1 MKRRKEEIS
10 KEIEL
15 FLLDKLR
22 KGRIK
27 SWSLN
32 INIPNVNTLNVNNV
46 NTLNVN
52 NVNTLNVNKGWSSNE
67 ENIVINA
74 VFMVSPMA
82 IEISSIKLTFKC
94 PREDAE
100 ELLRKIA
107 SGD

>member
-32 INIPNVNTLNVNNV
+32 INIPNV

>member
-1 MKRRKEEIS
+1 MDKYEMKRRKEEIS

-52 NVNTLNVNKGWSSNE
+52 KGWSSNE

-82 IEISSIKLTFKC
+82 IEISSIKLIFKC

>member
-52 NVNTLNVNKGWSSNE
+52 KGWSSNE

-82 IEISSIKLTFKC
+82 IEISSIKLIFKC